1 MIAGQKTSLSIT
13 CLMYT
18 LRPVRILSTE
28 AVMMIKGTR
37 GFLSLGFMILLYC
50 AQAQADPIVITFE
63 GGTVGS
69 PIGST
74 YAAQGVTF
82 SNAKFETSSGF
93 IPQSAVSFT
102 GIVGPGPST
111 PIVIDFALLQ
121 SSVTLTAID
130 FSGEGF
136 LMRAY
141 DEGGNLLGQ
150 AGALTPP
157 LFQPVTF
164 SIEFNSALI
173 SYVELFQPLKTSNAF
188 GVTFDNLILS
198 GPAPD
203 PTPNPTPD
211 PTPAPVP
218 EPASMILLTLGLSGV
233 AARGARRKREA
244 RKKA

>member
-1 MIAGQKTSLSIT
+1 
-13 CLMYT
+13 
-18 LRPVRILSTE
+18 
-28 AVMMIKGTR
+28 MMIRATR

-50 AQAQADPIVITFE
+50 TQAQADPIVITFE
-63 GGTVGS
+63 GGMVGS

-74 YAAQGVTF
+74 YDAQGVTF
-82 SNAKFETSSGF
+82 TNARYETSSGF

-102 GIVGPGPST
+102 GIVGPGLAS

-141 DEGGNLLGQ
+141 DEGGNLLGE
-150 AGALTPP
+150 AGSLTPP

-164 SIEFNSALI
+164 SIEFNSAII
-173 SYVELFQPLKTSNAF
+173 SYVELFQPLKTSDAF

-211 PTPAPVP
+211 PAPVP
-218 EPASMILLTLGLSGV
+218 EPASMILLGLGLSGV
-233 AARGARRKREA
+233 AAAGARRRREA